1 MKYELEQLVKKQLGI
16 DNDIEYSDF
25 VRDFRSADDGHDG
38 FIYYEDTVKFWKKH
52 KKLIMESLKEDAD
65 CCETSIVEFVES
77 FRILESTS
85 LDDIAKA
92 LYGQYKEDY
101 DHIYNCLAWY
111 ALETAIEKERER
123 IDA

>member
-101 DHIYNCLAWY
+101 DYIYNYLAWY
-111 ALETAIEKERER
+111 ALETVMYMEQER